1 MMLDV
6 DVELALGTFRLV
18 AKFRAQAD
26 GITVLFGP
34 SGSGKSSLLSVL
46 AGLRRPGNCRIEL
59 GGRSVEGLAP
69 HLRGIGLVFQDA
81 RLFPHLTVRQN
92 IAYACKRAPAGSRLS
107 IEEVAGFFDI
117 VIQLDR
123 PVANLSGGEK
133 SRAALARA
141 VASAP
146 DFLLLDEPFAALD
159 GTRRRAFVEVLLD
172 MHRVYRLPM
181 MVVTH
186 DIDDAAGLASH
197 LIALKQGSVVAA
209 GPFEEASRT
218 LQFQSLLDPRDIGAA
233 VKTANLRSLSGGKHV
248 WVRADQLLLAAEE
261 PRAVSARNVMAAE
274 VRKITQEVD
283 GSLLVELLTQSG
295 PLLSRVTQEAVD
307 ELGISP
313 GKRAWALVKAHAL

>member
-1 MMLDV
+1 MTLDV
-6 DVELALGTFRLV
+6 DVELVLGKFRLT
-18 AKFRAQAD
+18 AEFRAAAD

-46 AGLRRPGNCRIEL
+46 AGLKRPKNCRITL

-81 RLFPHLTVRQN
+81 KLFPHLTVRQN
-92 IAYACKRAPAGSRLS
+92 IVYASKRAPAGSRLS

-117 VIQLDR
+117 ATQLNR
-123 PVANLSGGEK
+123 PVAHLSGGEK

-159 GTRRRAFVEVLLD
+159 GTRRRAFVEVLLE
-172 MHRVYRLPM
+172 MHHVYRLPM
-181 MVVTH
+181 IVVTH
-186 DIDDAAGLASH
+186 DIDDAAGLASY
-197 LIALKQGSVVAA
+197 LVALKDGSVVAA
-209 GPFEEASRT
+209 GPFEEASRAP
-218 LQFQSLLDPRDIGAA
+218 QFQSLLDARDMGAA
-233 VKTANLRSLSGGKHV
+233 VKTSSLRSLSSGRQV

-261 PRAVSARNVMAAE
+261 PRAVSARNVMAGE
-274 VRKITQEVD
+274 VGKITAEAD
-283 GSLLVELLTQSG
+283 GSLIVELLTQSG
-295 PLLSRVTQEAVD
+295 PLLSRITQEAAND
-307 ELGISP
+307 LDLAP